1 MSETFPGT
9 TGQAATQFVI
19 PQEKI
24 GLLLGTGGKTFK
36 RIGSLFKVHIHLTSG
51 HHQSGE
57 WVSIYGKEDDRA
69 RAKEYIMSMCNP
81 AVEEKIVYPADLHEH
96 LVGKGG
102 KTHRYLES
110 NSSAVITFSTACTAP
125 NEHTAHIRGSK
136 DSVQHASTLVKE
148 IMRKTQKRRQKEQQ
162 PNNAVKGEELDKELH
177 HILKITNN
185 TALWD
190 NLKNESEQAKRNYIN
205 HLKGTHKFTN
215 DNIRAGYHDNSTSP
229 GSSNDSGPEEGVFS
243 NAELIAFASKL
254 HFSEEDATKVL
265 DRMGNGVNKNQF
277 LANLVQFTRENDINK
292 PQPEQM
298 LPGAQDPQMAERFRS
313 NYSASPMFDPYNP
326 AARAAEFAMER
337 PNGHNAMPLGMS
349 ARSIAPSRHE
359 ARSVD
364 FPGMPGDYLS
374 PNRQAHFGSFGQQEN
389 PLTLEQ
395 LINQHPSYAQQKP
408 HPQPHPQ
415 QQPTPHPHIK
425 TPGPPQLGHHLLS
438 ANAQLHGHPQHAQQA
453 PPQQQLQLQQQQQAQ
468 LQAQQLQAQQLQAQH
483 LQAQQLQQQQHH
495 SQLQSQSQSDKILL
509 QLLLLD
515 QKDKEERD
523 RIRQKQEIEAVLLS
537 HYQHNAAGVPVMT
550 SEEQLAQLLLKR
562 RMQQQ
567 NQQQKSLYAQQVGY
581 PGGATP
587 QQQLQSNNS
596 NNTSGFASAGN
607 TTLNSSGNMST
618 ASAPGGC
625 SGPMSP
631 TRPFGDIFSPLSNGP
646 DLYRNSFENEF
657 GLDFLREDSQ
667 STTGGG
673 EDVSDLIKQLKLWEV
688 PCWFEY
694 NKFKNETFWT
704 VLGIVQQTSILWRGS
719 LVPGCHNDNSRC
731 QDDNSRCQD
740 DIINAV
746 DQGLEKLVA
755 SRMM

>member
-162 PNNAVKGEELDKELH
+162 PNSVVKGEELDKELL

-205 HLKGTHKFTN
+205 HLKGTHKFSN
-215 DNIRAGYHDNSTSP
+215 EHIRAGYHDSSTSP
-229 GSSNDSGPEEGVFS
+229 GSSNDSGPEEGVCS

-254 HFSEEDATKVL
+254 HFSEEDSTKVL
-265 DRMGNGVNKNQF
+265 DRMGHGVNKNQF
-277 LANLVQFTRENDINK
+277 LANLVQFTRENDVNK

-349 ARSIAPSRHE
+349 ARSIAPPRHE
-359 ARSVD
+359 ARSVER

-374 PNRQAHFGSFGQQEN
+374 ANRQAHFGSFGQQEN

-395 LINQHPSYAQQKP
+395 LINQHPSYAQKP
-408 HPQPHPQ
+408 PHQ
-415 QQPTPHPHIK
+415 GPTPHPNIK
-425 TPGPPQLGHHLLS
+425 TPGPPQLGQINHLLS
-438 ANAQLHGHPQHAQQA
+438 TNAQLHGHPQQQVQQA
-453 PPQQQLQLQQQQQAQ
+453 PPHHAQLQQQQHHSQ
-468 LQAQQLQAQQLQAQH
+468 LQAQQLQAQQAQQLQQQH
-483 LQAQQLQQQQHH
+483 LQAQQLQHH
-495 SQLQSQSQSDKILL
+495 SQLQSQQLQSQSQSDKILL

-537 HYQHNAAGVPVMT
+537 YHQHSAAGAVGSHMT

-562 RMQQQ
+562 RMQQS
-567 NQQQKSLYAQQVGY
+567 QQQSQQKALFAQQQGY
-581 PGGATP
+581 PPGGGAP
-587 QQQLQSNNS
+587 PPPKQQQ
-596 NNTSGFASAGN
+596 NTSNTSSGFGSAPI

-618 ASAPGGC
+618 NSAPGGSN
-625 SGPMSP
+625 SGPLSP
-631 TRPFGDIFSPLSNGP
+631 TRPFSDIFSPLSNGP

-667 STTGGG
+667 STVGAG
-673 EDVSDLIKQLKLWEV
+673 EDVSDLIKQLKL
-688 PCWFEY
+688 
-694 NKFKNETFWT
+694 
-704 VLGIVQQTSILWRGS
+704 
-719 LVPGCHNDNSRC
+719 
-731 QDDNSRCQD
+731 
-740 DIINAV
+740 
-746 DQGLEKLVA
+746 
-755 SRMM
+755 